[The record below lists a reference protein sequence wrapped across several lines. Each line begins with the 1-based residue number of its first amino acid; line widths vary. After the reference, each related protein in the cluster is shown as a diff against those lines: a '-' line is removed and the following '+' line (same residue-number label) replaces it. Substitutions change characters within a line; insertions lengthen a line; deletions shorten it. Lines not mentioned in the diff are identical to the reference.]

1 MEIAEYD
8 RPVDL
13 EYERLDDSKQKWLQP
28 LLRQWIIEKKQSE
41 LMAKIKSDP
50 RKSAKVMSMM
60 ISILNMEMEQLVVVL
75 HWRMNSG
82 TLVLI
87 GRMIARLDE
96 WNEAIRIDGEN

>member
-8 RPVDL
+8 RLVDL
-13 EYERLDDSKQKWLQP
+13 EYEGLDDS
-28 LLRQWIIEKKQSE
+28 
-41 LMAKIKSDP
+41 AKIKSDP
-50 RKSAKVMSMM
+50 RKSAQVMSMM

-87 GRMIARLDE
+87 GRLIARLDE
-96 WNEAIRIDGEN
+96 WNEAISSDGAN